1 MISDIVCYIFW
12 FHIAWVLFCDIRWCT
27 CMWYLWFQAVLFVWE
42 QIQDSDHRMYHAH
55 RSFAGV
61 ALVVL
66 RILLAALFAW
76 NLNVIVSSERS
87 ALRREF
93 YKSFTKSCML
103 WFLCYPLLVVMSWIF
118 YEYLRYKLITMGV
131 VLCQCC
137 AVAMLYKLFFSRSL
151 YWEVS
156 ALSSTLP
163 LRMDRTL
170 GHKLYSWP
178 LRSHICQ
185 TLGHTLYSWFQV
197 FYYYLMVNEN
207 FTSLFL

>member
-12 FHIAWVLFCDIRWCT
+12 FHIAWVLFCDIMWCT

-93 YKSFTKSCML
+93 YKSFTKVCSFILSTVCMAVNL
-103 WFLCYPLLVVMSWIF
+103 YIYNKCRSSVKGFFFSLCNLLMAAF
-118 YEYLRYKLITMGV
+118 PYEY
-131 VLCQCC
+131 
-137 AVAMLYKLFFSRSL
+137 
-151 YWEVS
+151 
-156 ALSSTLP
+156 
-163 LRMDRTL
+163 
-170 GHKLYSWP
+170 
-178 LRSHICQ
+178 
-185 TLGHTLYSWFQV
+185 
-197 FYYYLMVNEN
+197 
-207 FTSLFL
+207 

>member
-93 YKSFTKSCML
+93 YKSFTKVCSFMLSTVCMAVY
-103 WFLCYPLLVVMSWIF
+103 LCNNSRSSVKS
-118 YEYLRYKLITMGV
+118 
-131 VLCQCC
+131 
-137 AVAMLYKLFFSRSL
+137 LFFLIIEPFDGSIFLWIAGLL
-151 YWEVS
+151 Y
-156 ALSSTLP
+156 
-163 LRMDRTL
+163 
-170 GHKLYSWP
+170 
-178 LRSHICQ
+178 
-185 TLGHTLYSWFQV
+185 
-197 FYYYLMVNEN
+197 NN
-207 FTSLFL
+207 LFIKCI

>member
-1 MISDIVCYIFW
+1 MVIVYLIQCMWYFFILDIHVICNIRHCTWYLNLLFHLLNQWLVISDIVCYIFW

-93 YKSFTKSCML
+93 YKSFTKVCSFILSTVCVAVNL
-103 WFLCYPLLVVMSWIF
+103 YIYNECRSSVKGFFFSLCNLLMAAF
-118 YEYLRYKLITMGV
+118 PYEY
-131 VLCQCC
+131 
-137 AVAMLYKLFFSRSL
+137 
-151 YWEVS
+151 
-156 ALSSTLP
+156 
-163 LRMDRTL
+163 
-170 GHKLYSWP
+170 
-178 LRSHICQ
+178 
-185 TLGHTLYSWFQV
+185 
-197 FYYYLMVNEN
+197 
-207 FTSLFL
+207 

>member
-1 MISDIVCYIFW
+1 MVIVYLIQCMWYFFILDIHVICNIRHCTWYLNLLFHLLNQWLVISDIVCYIFW

-93 YKSFTKSCML
+93 YKSFTKVCSFIPSTVCMAVNL
-103 WFLCYPLLVVMSWIF
+103 YIYNKCRSSVKGFFFSLCNLLMAAF
-118 YEYLRYKLITMGV
+118 PYEY
-131 VLCQCC
+131 
-137 AVAMLYKLFFSRSL
+137 
-151 YWEVS
+151 
-156 ALSSTLP
+156 
-163 LRMDRTL
+163 
-170 GHKLYSWP
+170 
-178 LRSHICQ
+178 
-185 TLGHTLYSWFQV
+185 
-197 FYYYLMVNEN
+197 
-207 FTSLFL
+207 